1 MVKFYKPEAKK
12 ASPKHFSVVITDAD
26 IKGKGLGKREDVTW
40 FVSGA
45 LPGEEVVVRELSR
58 KGNVGEAE
66 LINILKRSPERQEPV
81 CRYFGK
87 CGGCSLQHMSEREEL
102 LCKVNGIRRLMNK
115 VFRLEIP
122 EPDRAE
128 TGARYGYRRS
138 LRLSVQ
144 GDRREI
150 HLGFRQ
156 EKNSKIV
163 EITECPVLKEELS
176 HLLQPLRETLLK
188 LSNYKLIG
196 HLELVSGNN
205 GTAVLV
211 RTINVL
217 PECDEEL
224 FREFGNREKTAVY
237 LQIRHE
243 KGREDLVQREE
254 LKFLN
259 PEIFGGERLWYDDA
273 GVKVFFTPG
282 DFIQVNGEMNA
293 RMVAAVTEYLDPSP
307 DDEIWDLFSGG
318 GNFALA
324 LAGKVKH
331 VYGIEVVKNMVQEA
345 RMNAE
350 ALGISN
356 AEFILQDL
364 SDDFEK
370 TVWAKSQVNKVL
382 LDPGRQG
389 ADKVMQHLIR
399 KKVPRVVYVS
409 CNPLTMIRDLKPLL
423 ENGYVFEKWSAFN
436 MFPNTEHVETVVLL
450 SRGK

>member
-45 LPGEEVVVRELSR
+45 LPWEEVVVRELSR

-150 HLGFRQ
+150 HLGFRE

-176 HLLQPLRETLLK
+176 HLIQPLRETLLK

-205 GTAVLV
+205 GKAVLV

-259 PEIFGGERLWYDDA
+259 PEIYGGERRGK
-273 GVKVFFTPG
+273 GV
-282 DFIQVNGEMNA
+282 I
-293 RMVAAVTEYLDPSP
+293 
-307 DDEIWDLFSGG
+307 
-318 GNFALA
+318 
-324 LAGKVKH
+324 H
-331 VYGIEVVKNMVQEA
+331 
-345 RMNAE
+345 
-350 ALGISN
+350 
-356 AEFILQDL
+356 
-364 SDDFEK
+364 
-370 TVWAKSQVNKVL
+370 
-382 LDPGRQG
+382 
-389 ADKVMQHLIR
+389 
-399 KKVPRVVYVS
+399 
-409 CNPLTMIRDLKPLL
+409 
-423 ENGYVFEKWSAFN
+423 
-436 MFPNTEHVETVVLL
+436 
-450 SRGK
+450 SRGFHPG